1 MGHPL
6 DQFADE
12 GVGEAA
18 AGGDGVEGFAQFGD
32 AMGLDQFTALD
43 FIAYHHR
50 RNQCE
55 TFALAGE
62 ETEHGHV
69 IELGEDAGSDSG
81 GCEDLVEAGAGV
93 AFEAGEDDGDVLEVV
108 GELEFGAL
116 LPGDGT
122 DEADRFLGEE
132 MAVPGGGVVGSGVL
146 VGEDQVDLVC
156 LKEEEEI
163 AEVAGATDDFDI
175 GSVEC
180 GAEEFELEVAGE
192 GGDGAEA
199 EDLATAA
206 RSVLHDIHEFLTG
219 APDGFGII
227 EGDLA
232 GLGEDETA
240 AGALEEIVAEVLFEL
255 PELDAEGRG
264 GEVQFFCGAGEAE
277 FAGDDA
283 EIAQVMIIQEAHAD
297 LNKSYPNG

>member
-18 AGGDGVEGFAQFGD
+18 ARSDGVEGFAQFGN

-43 FIAYHHR
+43 FIAHDHR

-55 TFALAGE
+55 TFAFAGE

-69 IELGEDAGSDSG
+69 IELGEDAGTDAC
-81 GCEDLVEAGAGV
+81 GCEDLIEAGAGV
-93 AFEAGEDDGDVLEVV
+93 AFEAGEDDGDVLKV
-108 GELEFGAL
+108 GWEPEFGAL
-116 LPGDGT
+116 FPCDGT
-122 DEADRFLGEE
+122 DEADGFFGEKVA
-132 MAVPGGGVVGSGVL
+132 MPGGGVVAAGVL
-146 VGEDQVDLVC
+146 VGEDEVDLMG

-163 AEVAGATDDFDI
+163 AQVARAANDLDV
-175 GSVEC
+175 GSVQG
-180 GAEEFELEVAGE
+180 GAEELELEVAGE
-192 GGDGAEA
+192 GGDSAET
-199 EDLATAA
+199 EDLSTAA
-206 RSVLHDIHEFLTG
+206 RAVLHDIHEFLTG
-219 APDGFGII
+219 ATDGFGIV

-232 GLGEDETA
+232 GLGEDEAA
-240 AGALEEIVAEVLFEL
+240 AGALEEFVAEVLFEL
-255 PELDAEGRG
+255 TELDAECWGR
-264 GEVQFFCGAGEAE
+264 EVQFFGGASEAE

-283 EIAQVMIIQEAHAD
+283 EIAQVMIIEEAHAG